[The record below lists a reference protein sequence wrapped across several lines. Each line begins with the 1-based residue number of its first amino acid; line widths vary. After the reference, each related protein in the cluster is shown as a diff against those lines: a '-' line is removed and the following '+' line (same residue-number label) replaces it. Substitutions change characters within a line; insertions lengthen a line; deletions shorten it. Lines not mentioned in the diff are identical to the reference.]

1 MKTIGSLLNDLFTMH
16 RRPDGQEYSCSE
28 VSRALD
34 GKIDP
39 SYLARMR
46 KGKIENPTRHTLLLL
61 CQFFEV
67 APNYF
72 FPELELNTSQSG
84 ISLHSTL
91 QDSKLQ
97 PEVQEKLAALIE
109 AMQKQ
114 QQG

>member
-1 MKTIGSLLNDLFTMH
+1 MKTIGSLLNDLFALH

-46 KGKIENPTRHTLLLL
+46 KGKIENPTRNTLLLL
-61 CQFFEV
+61 CQFFKV

-72 FPELELNTSQSG
+72 FPELDLKAGHSS
-84 ISLHSTL
+84 ISLQTTLQESTL
-91 QDSKLQ
+91 QPD
-97 PEVQEKLAALIE
+97 VQEKLAALIE

-114 QQG
+114 QS